1 MATFADTLK
10 RLRTDA
16 GLSQE
21 GLARAAD
28 LSVGAIRDY
37 EQGKKEP
44 SLRSA
49 FKLARAL
56 GVDCTAFQVDDAGQ
70 AEPAPA
76 KKTRK
81 RKGG

>member
-10 RLRTDA
+10 QLRTKA

-28 LSVGAIRDY
+28 LSIGAIRDY

-56 GVDCTAFQVDDAGQ
+56 GVDCTAFQTDDTGQ
-70 AEPAPA
+70 AEAAPA
-76 KKTRK
+76 KK
-81 RKGG
+81 KGKGKK